1 MPGLHLIVA
10 WRVVATLGARDAGS
24 AGLALGSPKG
34 LAESERSGTVD
45 GNLGANRMPAFRGPI
60 RRLGV
65 CAALALALAPA
76 GAAHSRA
83 LPWWQKPVRHH
94 GHPTHTAVS
103 AAPAKNKQPS
113 GVAPNATAL
122 PPVALAAQAPL
133 VPTPAPP
140 ARASAYKPVCD
151 PAPSREDAE
160 YCQAAKAA
168 EAASQSAR
176 WALGQFV
183 VGVLGVIAVVLT
195 LWFTKRAA
203 EAAAKAARVAE
214 KALLDLERP
223 YVFVHGMQGVEAL
236 PQDEYKPRIVYNVS
250 NNGKLA
256 ARIDT
261 VSIACGPGNNG
272 SFPPL
277 RLQDRH
283 RLLERPILSADEQR
297 SRIFH
302 ELLGENFISRGDLNG
317 SSGIAYNVDD
327 GVIFQVL
334 IEYRGPSGQ
343 SHETGQ
349 VWKYDSEVGGWCEL
363 ADPHHTY
370 MT

>member
-1 MPGLHLIVA
+1 MAAASRPQTGVA
-10 WRVVATLGARDAGS
+10 PSAGS
-24 AGLALGSPKG
+24 LPAVTLAQTPQ
-34 LAESERSGTVD
+34 V
-45 GNLGANRMPAFRGPI
+45 
-60 RRLGV
+60 
-65 CAALALALAPA
+65 
-76 GAAHSRA
+76 
-83 LPWWQKPVRHH
+83 
-94 GHPTHTAVS
+94 PTPTP
-103 AAPAKNKQPS
+103 AAPA
-113 GVAPNATAL
+113 A
-122 PPVALAAQAPL
+122 
-133 VPTPAPP
+133 
-140 ARASAYKPVCD
+140 ARASVYKPVCD

-176 WALGQFV
+176 WGLGQFV

-236 PQDEYKPRIVYNVS
+236 AQDEYKPRIVYNVS

-256 ARIDT
+256 AKIDS

-302 ELLGENFISRGDLNG
+302 ELLGENFVSRGDLNG
-317 SSGIAYNVDD
+317 SSEVAYAVDD

-349 VWKYDSEVGGWCEL
+349 VWKYDSESGGWCEL

>member
-1 MPGLHLIVA
+1 MGVVRGHEWGA
-10 WRVVATLGARDAGS
+10 W
-24 AGLALGSPKG
+24 
-34 LAESERSGTVD
+34 
-45 GNLGANRMPAFRGPI
+45 
-60 RRLGV
+60 
-65 CAALALALAPA
+65 LALAIGLVIT
-76 GAAHSRA
+76 GAADAKPLRHSPLHWRGGHA
-83 LPWWQKPVRHH
+83 IHH
-94 GHPTHTAVS
+94 F
-103 AAPAKNKQPS
+103 AAN
-113 GVAPNATAL
+113 
-122 PPVALAAQAPL
+122 ALAAPSKAKLTTNPAAAGPAATPAPSQTTL
-133 VPTPAPP
+133 PPPAPP
-140 ARASAYKPVCD
+140 ASVLPARPRAYEPVCN

-160 YCQAAKAA
+160 YCEAAKAA
-168 EAASQSAR
+168 DAASQSAR
-176 WALGQFV
+176 WAFGQFV
-183 VGVLGVIAVVLT
+183 VGVFGVIAVVLT

-223 YVFVHGMQGVEAL
+223 YVFVHGMHGVEAL
-236 PQDEYKPRIVYNVS
+236 AQDGFRPRIIYNVS

-256 ARIDT
+256 ARIDS
-261 VSIACGPGNNG
+261 VSIACGPGHNG

-297 SRIFH
+297 TRLIH
-302 ELLGENFISRGDLNG
+302 ELQGENFISRGDG
-317 SSGIAYNVDD
+317 SEPSAVAYDVDD
-327 GVIFQVL
+327 GVVFQVL

-349 VWKYDSEVGGWCEL
+349 VWKYDKESGGWCEV

>member
-1 MPGLHLIVA
+1 M
-10 WRVVATLGARDAGS
+10 T
-24 AGLALGSPKG
+24 
-34 LAESERSGTVD
+34 
-45 GNLGANRMPAFRGPI
+45 PAVP
-60 RRLGV
+60 V
-65 CAALALALAPA
+65 PAPA
-76 GAAHSRA
+76 
-83 LPWWQKPVRHH
+83 PV
-94 GHPTHTAVS
+94 PAPS
-103 AAPAKNKQPS
+103 AAA
-113 GVAPNATAL
+113 G
-122 PPVALAAQAPL
+122 
-133 VPTPAPP
+133 
-140 ARASAYKPVCD
+140 ASIYKPICD
-151 PAPSREDAE
+151 PAPSRDDAE
-160 YCQAAKAA
+160 YCEAAKAA

-176 WALGQFV
+176 WALGQFAV
-183 VGVLGVIAVVLT
+183 SVLGVIAVVLT

-223 YVFVHGMQGVEAL
+223 YVFVHGMSGVEAL
-236 PQDEYKPRIVYNVS
+236 AQDDYRPRIVYNVS

-272 SFPPL
+272 SLPPL

-302 ELLGENFISRGDLNG
+302 ELLGENFITRDDVNG
-317 SSGIAYNVDD
+317 SSGIAYDVDD

-349 VWKYDSEVGGWCEL
+349 VWKYDREAGGWCEV